1 MKITD
6 LLWILA
12 YPIYQLLGTFRHEA
26 SHALVAMAEGAKI
39 TEFVFWPTEGYWGYV
54 RWEGSVTSATTGA
67 PYLCDLLTFV
77 VFFAVCMLVRFDR
90 RWIWLNL
97 IAVGVISPLVNS
109 IPNYRLGL
117 SGPNDVGKLL
127 ESLPENI
134 VHGYFWSGT
143 YRPTGTK
150 PPTRALLDAY
160 ARDVPLTKMME
171 STGYVHAGTTILQG
185 REANIAAAEREH
197 AKLENLL
204 V

>member
-39 TEFVFWPTEGYWGYV
+39 TEFVFWPTEGDWGYV

-109 IPNYRLGL
+109 IHNYRLGL

-134 VHGYFWSGT
+134 VHGYFWLTISVYVVGLVIVFSLSRT
-143 YRPTGTK
+143 ATSQ
-150 PPTRALLDAY
+150 
-160 ARDVPLTKMME
+160 PLHLQNLKK
-171 STGYVHAGTTILQG
+171 ILN
-185 REANIAAAEREH
+185 R
-197 AKLENLL
+197 KS
-204 V
+204 